1 MKNNQHESWS
11 SQREIGSDPRNLWR
25 NLDAPTLYELA
36 LGRGEGLISR
46 SGALAVKTGEHTA
59 RAPQDKFIV
68 RDETTEGVVWWANNH
83 ALTSEQFATLYA
95 DMREYARSIPLFEQN
110 LHACA
115 DPGCRL
121 NVSVFTEYAWHSLFI
136 RNLLIRPRQEA
147 LRSFAP
153 DFTVLVLPS
162 FKANP
167 LRHGVRSGTVI
178 ATDFTRRVALIA
190 GTAYAGEIKKAVFG
204 YLNFLLPG
212 RGVLPMHCAAN
223 YGAGGSALFF
233 GLSGT
238 GKTTLSADS
247 SRCLIGD
254 DEHGWGEEGVFN
266 FEGGCY
272 AKAIRLSSRSEPE
285 IFAASQRFGA
295 ILENV
300 ALDPLTRAPD
310 FDDDSLTE
318 NTRIAFPLDFLS
330 GASPSGKGEHPKN
343 IVMLTCDAFGV
354 LPPISKLTPAQAIY
368 HFLSGYTAK
377 VAGTETGVREPK
389 ATFSTCFG
397 APFMPRHPS
406 AYARLLREMISQHK
420 ADCWL
425 LNTGWSGGA
434 YGFGRRMPIEV
445 TRRLL
450 HAALS
455 GGLSNTEFREEPHFG
470 LMTPL
475 TAPGIDQDLL
485 CAERSWPPNSDF
497 PQAAR
502 RLAEMF
508 HDNFTAFEP
517 FVGPDVLEGKP
528 RGPAAV

>member
-1 MKNNQHESWS
+1 MKNNQHESRS
-11 SQREIGSDPRNLWR
+11 SQQEIGPDPRNLWR
-25 NLDAPTLYELA
+25 NLDAPALYELA

-46 SGALAVKTGEHTA
+46 SGALAVKTGAHTA

-68 RDETTEGVVWWANNH
+68 RDETTDEAVWWDNNQ
-83 ALTSEQFATLYA
+83 ALTSDQFAALHA
-95 DMREYARSIPLFEQN
+95 DMLAYARNIPLFEQN

-115 DPGCRL
+115 DPAWRL
-121 NVSVFTEYAWHSLFI
+121 NVSVRTEYAWHSLFI
-136 RNLLIRPRQEA
+136 RNLLIRPQREA
-147 LRSFAP
+147 LESFSP

-162 FKANP
+162 FKADP
-167 LRHGVRSGTVI
+167 QRHGCRSGTVI

-204 YLNFLLPG
+204 YLNFLLPQ

-272 AKAIRLSSRSEPE
+272 AKAIRLSSSSEPE
-285 IFAASQRFGA
+285 IYAASQRFGA

-300 ALDPLTRAPD
+300 SLDPRTRDPD

-330 GASPSGKGEHPKN
+330 GANPSGQGEHPKN
-343 IVMLTCDAFGV
+343 VVMLTCDAFGV
-354 LPPISKLTPAQAIY
+354 LPPISKLSPAQAIY

-377 VAGTETGVREPK
+377 VAGTEIGAREPK

-406 AYARLLREMISQHK
+406 AYARLLRELISSHK
-420 ADCWL
+420 VDCWL

-434 YGFGRRMPIEV
+434 YGFGQRMSLEI
-445 TRRLL
+445 TRKLL
-450 HAALS
+450 RAALS
-455 GGLSNTEFREEPHFG
+455 GSLSRAEFREEPHFG

-475 TAPGIDQDLL
+475 TAPGIDPDLL
-485 CAERSWPPNSDF
+485 SAERSWPPDSDF

-508 HDNFTAFEP
+508 HKNFTVFEP
-517 FVGPDVLEGKP
+517 FVSPDVLEGRP
-528 RGPAAV
+528 RGLAAV